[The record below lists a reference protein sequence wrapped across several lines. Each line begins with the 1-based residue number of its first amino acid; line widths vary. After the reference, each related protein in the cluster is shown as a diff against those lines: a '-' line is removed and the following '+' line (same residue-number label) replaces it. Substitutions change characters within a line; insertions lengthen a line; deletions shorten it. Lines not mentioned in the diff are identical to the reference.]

1 MKASLAGDPEA
12 AKALPDPAIVGEL
25 QADLGMSIMF
35 ITHNLG
41 VVAQMCDEVA
51 VIVRAPAAA
60 EPKLAVTAM
69 ELPAARAEGRVLGE
83 GVEAVDELV
92 KVLSEEQ
99 KLY

>member
-1 MKASLAGDPEA
+1 M
-12 AKALPDPAIVGEL
+12 
-25 QADLGMSIMF
+25 
-35 ITHNLG
+35 
-41 VVAQMCDEVA
+41 
-51 VIVRAPAAA
+51 
-60 EPKLAVTAM
+60 TAM